1 MIRRPPRSTLFPYT
15 TLFRSRRP
23 RVQRWATVTLVLTSL
38 SAVFTAGP
46 ALGGVP
52 FAEAVQNV
60 LGLDSTS
67 AVWRAACFPAP
78 PGSGGATGPTNINK
92 ARDPVA
98 PLSAGEAAEPQ
109 REGLATLLGV

>member
-52 FAEAVQNV
+52 FAEAGQNV
-60 LGLDSTS
+60 LGLDTTS
-67 AVWRAACFPAP
+67 AAWRTLCFLARSEEHTSELQSRQYPVWR
-78 PGSGGATGPTNINK
+78 
-92 ARDPVA
+92 
-98 PLSAGEAAEPQ
+98 PLLVKKTTITHLP
-109 REGLATLLGV
+109 